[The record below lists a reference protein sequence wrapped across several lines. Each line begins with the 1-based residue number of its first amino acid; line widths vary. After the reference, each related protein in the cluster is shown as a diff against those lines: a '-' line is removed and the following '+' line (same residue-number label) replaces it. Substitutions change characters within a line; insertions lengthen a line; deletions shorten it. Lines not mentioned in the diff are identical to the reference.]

1 LRDDRRKLDL
11 SRLSARALALG
22 HYAALIGAALWVVA
36 GPAYPISLRL
46 LDAQLQPIDY
56 LHFCASLALCGFI
69 AAAYPFFGVTWI
81 SVRVLY
87 PALLRGQSGV
97 PQDEAALSRL
107 GRSAGLYLLVAG
119 GVPLL
124 GVAVLVL
131 SAQATQAQNP
141 AALAILSLA
150 GLVGFSI
157 AYLMYGVI
165 QRDLTA
171 LRIVVTGLES
181 EPGDR

>member
-1 LRDDRRKLDL
+1 
-11 SRLSARALALG
+11 LALG

-36 GPAYPISLRL
+36 GPAYPVSLRVF
-46 LDAQLQPIDY
+46 DAQLEPIDY
-56 LHFCASLALCGFI
+56 LHFCASLALCGLI

-87 PALLRGQSGV
+87 PALLRGQSGA
-97 PQDEAALSRL
+97 PQDDAVLSRL

-124 GVAVLVL
+124 GVALLVL

-150 GLVGFSI
+150 GLAGFSI

-171 LRIVVTGLES
+171 LRLVVTGLES